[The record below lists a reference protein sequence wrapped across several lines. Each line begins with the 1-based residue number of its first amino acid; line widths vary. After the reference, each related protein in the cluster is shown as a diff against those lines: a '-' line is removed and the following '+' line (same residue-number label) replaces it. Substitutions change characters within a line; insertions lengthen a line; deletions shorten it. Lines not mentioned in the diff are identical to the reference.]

1 MKKDSITFRILLILG
16 VVFILFI
23 PLNMIQSLIFERQ
36 GYRNEAVQEIYKSW
50 AGEQTVAGPILTV
63 EKTFTYTNKE
73 GEKTSTKYY
82 THYLPENLEIECQ
95 LIPEIRYRGIYEVVL
110 YKSKIKIK
118 GNFPLIKDPKENLNN
133 LSSIEKYISYNISDL
148 RGIEENVK
156 LKINESDL
164 TVTPGL
170 KNSGV
175 FNNGFSS
182 TINFNENDLLSFSAE
197 INLRGSSSI
206 EFVPLGKMTKVKMRS
221 DWKNPSFVGSYL
233 PTSREVTEK
242 GFSSNWKINHFNRE
256 YPQIWTNRD
265 YEIFKSTFGVKLL
278 MPVDEYQKTTRTS
291 KYGVMIILLTFLSF
305 FMIEIFSKKVI
316 HPIQYLLV
324 GLSLVIFYSLLLSIS
339 EYIVF
344 KYSYLVSSVLI
355 IVLIGLYIKS
365 IYSSF
370 KIGLMITL
378 ILILFY
384 GLMYIILQLQD
395 YALLFGNIS
404 LFTIL
409 AVIMYLTRK
418 LNWFEVLSNKNNTN
432 NN

>member
-118 GNFPLIKDPKENLNN
+118 GNFPLIKDSKENLNN

-156 LKINESDL
+156 LKINESEL

-182 TINFNENDLLSFSAE
+182 TINFNENDLLSFAAE

-206 EFVPLGKMTKVKMRS
+206 QFIPIGKMTEVKMRS
-221 DWKNPSFVGSYL
+221 DWNNPSFVGSYL
-233 PTSREVTEK
+233 PNSREVTEK

-278 MPVDEYQKTTRTS
+278 MPVDEYQKTMRTS
-291 KYGVMIILLTFLSF
+291 KYGVLIILLTFLSF
-305 FMIEIFSKKVI
+305 FMIEIFSKKII

-339 EYIVF
+339 EYLVF

-355 IVLIGLYIKS
+355 IILIGLYIKS

-370 KIGLMITL
+370 KIGLIITL

-404 LFTIL
+404 LFIIL
-409 AVIMYLTRK
+409 AIIMYLTRK
-418 LNWFEVLSNKNNTN
+418 LNWFEVLSNKNNSN